1 MQDPVADRLQFELQ
15 ELRDRVDVLVIQMND
30 FREEAMR
37 LLKTMGGSIVEASVD
52 TLSTHPEVAPVL
64 HPAPEAPSNLLSA
77 PEPLVE
83 PRPTFEIPELNLS
96 SGLTAGPAR
105 RN

>member
-1 MQDPVADRLQFELQ
+1 M
-15 ELRDRVDVLVIQMND
+15 IQMND

-52 TLSTHPEVAPVL
+52 RLSTHPEVAPVL
-64 HPAPEAPSNLLSA
+64 HPAPEVFLHGVGKPA
-77 PEPLVE
+77 PEPIAAV
-83 PRPTFEIPELNLS
+83 PQSSEIPELNLS